1 MSKKLSEKEQACKSL
16 GITEE
21 KYDDYKDSFDYFD
34 KDKSGD
40 INIKELAAL
49 FRSMGQTVSD
59 GELKLLIDDIDKS
72 GDGEISFYEFMNL
85 MVNKIERHES
95 ESNHENTKPNDIPD
109 DDEIIKAFEVFD
121 VDKSGTLNK
130 IELRYILTSIGDK
143 FTDAEVDD
151 IFRQADLDG
160 SGEIDY
166 KEFIKFWRTKFLL

>member
-1 MSKKLSEKEQACKSL
+1 MSKLPSEKEKACKSL
-16 GITEE
+16 GISEE
-21 KYDDYKDSFDYFD
+21 KYEEYKESFDYFD
-34 KDKSGD
+34 KDRSGD
-40 INIKELAAL
+40 INIKELGAI
-49 FRSMGQTVSD
+49 FRSMGQTISQ
-59 GELKLLIDDIDKS
+59 GELKLIIDDIDKS

-85 MVNKIERHES
+85 MINKFEKPES
-95 ESNHENTKPNDIPD
+95 ESNSENTKPNDD
-109 DDEIIKAFEVFD
+109 DEEIIKAFEVFD

-166 KEFIKFWRTKFLL
+166 REFIKFWKTKFLL